1 MAKIIEYNWNTTM
14 TESLNS
20 WLYGLYFFKVEL
32 EFYGFIYIIIIFFS
46 FIKFNNTPAQINIT
60 IIINL

>member
-1 MAKIIEYNWNTTM
+1 M